1 MMNKQRIY
9 QQARTMR
16 TTTVRMNFNMGYMD
30 GTEEKTMS
38 LRHAEANRADLTQC
52 VMDLT
57 PDPADLDLESD
68 IQQITFVSLELVEW
82 SPPDEGWA
90 EECID
95 EGDRA
100 SCTYIMQLTVG
111 IHHNHP
117 IAFNTA
123 QAVVDAIYE
132 GGAMF
137 PFTPDADAD
146 AAEFPHTFLYPY
158 HSEVSDLD
166 DGICIGRQCDLGEM

>member
-9 QQARTMR
+9 QQARTRMR

-68 IQQITFVSLELVEW
+68 IQQITFVSLELVE
-82 SPPDEGWA
+82 
-90 EECID
+90 
-95 EGDRA
+95 
-100 SCTYIMQLTVG
+100 
-111 IHHNHP
+111 
-117 IAFNTA
+117 
-123 QAVVDAIYE
+123 
-132 GGAMF
+132 
-137 PFTPDADAD
+137 
-146 AAEFPHTFLYPY
+146 
-158 HSEVSDLD
+158 
-166 DGICIGRQCDLGEM
+166 

>member
-1 MMNKQRIY
+1 
-9 QQARTMR
+9 MR

-30 GTEEKTMS
+30 VTEETRMS
-38 LRHAEANRADLTQC
+38 LRHAEANRDDLTQY
-52 VMDLT
+52 VMDLI
-57 PDPADLDLESD
+57 PVPADLDLESD
-68 IQQITFVSLELVEW
+68 IHQITFVSLELVEW

-100 SCTYIMQLTVG
+100 SCTYIMQLTVA

-146 AAEFPHTFLYPY
+146 ADAAEFPHTFLYPY
-158 HSEVSDLD
+158 HSKVSDLD
-166 DGICIGRQCDLGEM
+166 DGICIGRLGDLGDM